1 MSGHDDFG
9 KDAAALAL
17 GERLVWQ
24 GKPSVQSLA
33 LRAFHVR
40 AVAIYFAIVMVA
52 RMLAQTT
59 SGTSL
64 TDALQG
70 TLWLLAPAACGIA
83 MLTALAYLFVRAST
97 YTLTDRRL
105 IFQFGV
111 ALPMTMTIPLEKIAG
126 AALKTYRDGSGDI
139 PLKLTE
145 DRGSFLLLWP
155 HVRPWKLRGAEPM
168 LRSVPDAANVA
179 SLISEALK
187 ARGVMAVPA
196 AAPARSVERHEAP
209 AHAASAAA

>member
-9 KDAAALAL
+9 KDAAALAP

-24 GKPSVQSLA
+24 GKPSIQSLA

-40 AVAIYFAIVMVA
+40 AVAIYFAIVMAA
-52 RMLAQTT
+52 RMLAQTL
-59 SGTSL
+59 SGTSFA
-64 TDALQG
+64 DALQG

-83 MLTALAYLFVRAST
+83 MLTGLAYLFVRAAN

-111 ALPMTMTIPLEKIAG
+111 ALPMTMTIPLEKIAN

-168 LRSVPDAANVA
+168 LRCVPDAANVA

-187 ARGVMAVPA
+187 ARGVA
-196 AAPARSVERHEAP
+196 AAPAVSPSRSVERHEAP

>member
-9 KDAAALAL
+9 KNAAALAL

-83 MLTALAYLFVRAST
+83 MLTGLAYLFVRAAT

-139 PLKLTE
+139 PLKLTD

-168 LRSVPDAANVA
+168 LRSVPNAANVA

-196 AAPARSVERHEAP
+196 AALARSVERHEAP